1 MSTDKIK
8 EKPDKEAQFFMP
20 GVKIMLHE
28 LSRCMGKD
36 TGFEELLA
44 IGICA
49 VVRALEE
56 YKSYDSF
63 KEQVQK
69 YSKLYLFRFMRNK
82 NYSPDEISKARNMR
96 VNNTRISKMI
106 KVEKSLQEFAIK
118 TIEMLVRN
126 KHKPF
131 RTQRAVYAGLVDT
144 VIFYTGDTCC
154 KFLTTPEAYMNSKV
168 KDHIGI
174 VNRPSKEV
182 MALLMS
188 FKIK

>member
-1 MSTDKIK
+1 MSI
-8 EKPDKEAQFFMP
+8 DKEAQFFMA
-20 GVKIMLHE
+20 GIKIMLIE
-28 LSRCMGKD
+28 LSRFMGKD
-36 TGFEELLA
+36 NSFEKLLTV
-44 IGICA
+44 GICG
-49 VVRALEE
+49 VIRALEE
-56 YKSYDSF
+56 YKSYDHF

-69 YSKLYLFRFMRNK
+69 YSKLYLFRVTRDDT
-82 NYSPDEISKARNMR
+82 YSPNEISKARDMR
-96 VNNTRISKMI
+96 VNNARISKML
-106 KVEKSLQEFAIK
+106 KVENSLREFAIK